1 MSNVSK
7 VYRELVLNRFVVVL
21 LLLIIST
28 KLFSQGTDIKFTHI
42 SVDEGLSHLVA
53 NFIDQDSN
61 GFIWIGT
68 DDGLN
73 RFDGYDFKVYRSSPD
88 DINSLSDNIITSF
101 YQDKNDDI
109 WIGTFE
115 GLNRMSHA
123 NDSITRYISD
133 IKDDSSLSN
142 NMVLSIT
149 KDVNGFLW
157 VGTSH
162 GLNKFNIKTGEFKRF
177 ISVTNQNFG
186 FLDDEVY
193 RLFID
198 RQNNLWIHT
207 SISVYKMNIETEI
220 FQKIISLKKSN
231 KVFSHNS
238 FGFSQDV
245 DNDILIGT
253 NEGLFVYSGDDKE
266 IKQYT
271 HDSNNSSSISSDLVT
286 DIIRDS
292 EGVFW
297 VGTRNGLNVFD
308 RKTGE
313 FYSYKQNFANSKSLS
328 NDIVLS
334 IFQDKSGAVWLGTY
348 GGGVNRFSPF
358 SKNFNYYK
366 TPDKHISNSNDKNIW
381 AILEDRNKNIW
392 WGTNH
397 GVYVMNE
404 STNETRYFGV
414 EEIKG
419 KGIVQ
424 EFAGALIEDSKGNIW
439 IGTDGGISILE
450 RKYVDQIFDNEIDV
464 NFIHINEELRVLN
477 FYEDVVKNKMFVGV
491 FYEGLIEF
499 DMDNLLKVGKWEPKY
514 VLKEYDEFKNEKIN
528 IAHVLKKDSILWLG
542 SQNGLV
548 KLNTEINTVKRYR
561 YQQGGAKTVSH
572 NKVYCI
578 QSGEKDILWLA
589 TYGGGLNRFNIATNK
604 FKYYTTNDGLLNNV
618 VYNLLVD
625 NENKLWLST
634 NKGLSCFDPEK
645 EVFRNYDENDGVQG
659 NEFNQGAF
667 YLSKT
672 GRMYFGGSDG
682 FNAFY
687 PDKVDGSQISPEVM
701 LTSFSIFNTAIKP
714 NKSFFE
720 LGISDSPR
728 VVLEKDI
735 NEVKNIKLSYKQS
748 VFSIEFAA
756 SHYLNP
762 KRNTFEYKLEGF
774 DEKWVLVDS
783 KNRKATYTNL
793 DPGKYV
799 FKVRAANK
807 DGVWNQVIRELEV
820 EISPPFWATNW
831 FYFLSALVFLALV
844 FVVLKIRIGQINLQH
859 FKAQNELKTT
869 MLKEIHHRVKNNLQ
883 IVNSLLR
890 MQSSTMNDLKT
901 VEVFKKVQSRIML
914 MASLHEE
921 MYKTDNLSEI
931 DTKKH
936 FEKMITDLVMAY
948 ELDKEIGLKLDI
960 DPVQFN
966 MDTLIPLGLVV
977 NELVV
982 NSLKHAFIGR
992 EKGLITVLLKKT
1004 KLEKEYRLQVSDD
1017 GIGIKVDVDVR
1028 NMGSKLIN
1036 SFVRQLKGTV
1046 NRLDGEGTIYEI
1058 KFKAL

>member
-7 VYRELVLNRFVVVL
+7 VYGKLVFNRFVVVL
-21 LLLIIST
+21 VLLIFSA
-28 KLFSQGTDIKFTHI
+28 KLFSQGTDIKFSHI

-73 RFDGYDFKVYRSSPD
+73 RFDGHDFKIYRSSPD

-101 YQDKNDDI
+101 YQDNNDDI
-109 WIGTFE
+109 WVGTFD
-115 GLNRMSHA
+115 GLNRISHA
-123 NDSITRYISD
+123 NDSITRYVSD
-133 IKDDSSLSN
+133 VKDDSSLSN
-142 NMVLSIT
+142 DMVLSIV
-149 KDVNGFLW
+149 KDANDFLW

-162 GLNKFNIKTGEFKRF
+162 GLNKFNTKTGEFRRF
-177 ISVTNQNFG
+177 TSEVNEKLG

-198 RQNNLWIHT
+198 RQNNLWIRT
-207 SISVYKMNIETEI
+207 SISVYKMNIETEV

-231 KVFSHNS
+231 KVFAHNS
-238 FGFSQDV
+238 YGFSQDV
-245 DNDILIGT
+245 NDDVLIGT
-253 NEGLFVYSGDDKE
+253 NEGLFVYGGADIE

-286 DIIRDS
+286 DVLQDS

-297 VGTRNGLNVFD
+297 IGTTNGLNVFD

-328 NDIVLS
+328 NNIVLS
-334 IFQDKSGAVWLGTY
+334 VFQDKSGAVWVGTY

-366 TPDKHISNSNDKNIW
+366 TPDKHISNSNDKSIW
-381 AILEDRNKNIW
+381 TILEDRNKNIW

-397 GVYVMNE
+397 GIYVMNE
-404 STNETRYFGV
+404 STSETRYFGV
-414 EEIKG
+414 RGIKD

-450 RKYVDQIFDNEIDV
+450 SKFVDQIFEKAIEV
-464 NFIHINEELRVLN
+464 SFIHINEELRVLT
-477 FYEDVVKNKMFVGV
+477 FYEDTVKNKMLVGV
-491 FYEGLIEF
+491 FYEGLVEF
-499 DMDNLLKVGKWEPKY
+499 EMEDLLNVGKWEPKY

-542 SQNGLV
+542 SQSGLV
-548 KLNTEINTVKRYR
+548 KLNTEIRAVKRYK
-561 YQQGGAKTVSH
+561 YQQGNTKTVSH

-578 QSGEKDILWLA
+578 QSGEENVLWLA

-634 NKGLSCFDPEK
+634 NKGLSRFDPEK

-687 PDKVDGSQISPEVM
+687 PEKVNGSQVFSEVM
-701 LTSFSIFNTAIKP
+701 LTDFSIFNTAIKT
-714 NKSFFE
+714 NKSFLE

-735 NEVKNIKLSYKQS
+735 NEVKKIKLSYKQS

-756 SHYLNP
+756 SNYLNP
-762 KRNTFEYKLEGF
+762 KRNIFEYRLEGF

-793 DPGKYV
+793 DPGTYV

-807 DGVWNQVIRELEV
+807 DGVWNRAIRQLEI
-820 EISPPFWATNW
+820 EISPPFWGTNW
-831 FYFLSALVFLALV
+831 FYFLSILGFLALV
-844 FVVLKIRIGQINLQH
+844 YVVLKIRIGQINLRH

-890 MQSSTMNDLKT
+890 MQSSTMDDIKT
-901 VEVFKKVQSRIML
+901 VEVFKKVQSRVL
-914 MASLHEE
+914 SMASLHEE
-921 MYKTDNLSEI
+921 MYKTDSLSMI

-936 FEKMITDLVMAY
+936 FEKLITDLVVTY
-948 ELDKEIGLKLDI
+948 RLDKDIKLNLDI
-960 DPVQFN
+960 DPVKLN

-977 NELVV
+977 NELIV
-982 NSLKHAFIGR
+982 NSLKHAFVGR
-992 EKGLITVLLKKT
+992 SSGLISVLLKKT
-1004 KLEKEYRLQVSDD
+1004 GVEKKYKLQVEDD
-1017 GIGIKVDVDVR
+1017 GVGMRCDTHIE
-1028 NMGSKLIN
+1028 NMGSKLVR
-1036 SFVRQLKGTV
+1036 SFVRQLNGTV
-1046 NRLDGEGTIYEI
+1046 KRLDGNGTVYEI
-1058 KFKAL
+1058 RFKAL